1 MLMEAIILHTPDLS
15 WQALRSFP
23 GTAEVKMLR
32 DEPSGGARTMLVRL
46 PPGGQ
51 IVPHSHLGAV
61 QHYVLEGD
69 CDTEGRSLGAGTYRF
84 LPKDANVAPIATKG
98 GVTILMIYD
107 PTG

>member
-1 MLMEAIILHTPDLS
+1 MMRGIIHTRDLS

-23 GTAEVKMLR
+23 GAAEVKMLR
-32 DEPSGGARTMLVRL
+32 DEPSGGARTTLVRV

-51 IVPHSHLGAV
+51 IVPHSHIGSV

-69 CDTEGRSLGAGTYRF
+69 YETGGRTFGPGTYRF
-84 LPKDANVAPIATKG
+84 LPKDANVGPIATTG

-107 PTG
+107 PIG

>member
-1 MLMEAIILHTPDLS
+1 MEAIIRHTPDMN
-15 WQALRSFP
+15 WEELRFFP
-23 GTAEVKMLR
+23 GRGQVKMLR
-32 DEPSGGARTMLVRL
+32 DKPSGGARTMLVQL

-69 CDTEGRSLGAGTYRF
+69 CDTEGRTFGAGTYRF

-107 PTG
+107 PIG